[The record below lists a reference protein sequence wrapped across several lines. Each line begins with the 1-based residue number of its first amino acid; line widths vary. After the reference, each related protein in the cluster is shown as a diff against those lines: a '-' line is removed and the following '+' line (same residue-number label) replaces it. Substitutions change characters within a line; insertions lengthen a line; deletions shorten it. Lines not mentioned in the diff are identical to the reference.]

1 MFGVVFQSLSFVT
14 GVVIPLQLTLETL
27 HMSRD
32 STDMVSILKT
42 SMFLKENHMMNA
54 LLLKYWAL
62 YVTLFIAIPMTPLLL
77 IYEAIPLA
85 PVLLILVSI
94 VLTRE
99 LLTQFVKF
107 VNEQKKFTTNFLQ
120 FLDNIKDSKRSK
132 FEEFAKLYQ
141 NGIINYYNMKYNLD
155 LMDKNISDNFLFGQY
170 TDAVISLTKRY
181 ASVRPN
187 TEYIQFTF
195 DVVIHYIVVIRDEIR
210 NSVRMWREQRQRE
223 EEEAGDSEKDTKT
236 RGFTT
241 SFWSPPNPTNANTT
255 TTASGSDTPL
265 GSEFD
270 DILEEFSSFPQ
281 QAPLD

>member
-27 HMSRD
+27 HMSKD

-42 SMFLKENHMMNA
+42 SMFLRENHMMNA

-77 IYEAIPLA
+77 LYEAIPLA
-85 PVLLILVSI
+85 PVLLILVSV

-120 FLDNIKDSKRSK
+120 FLDNVRDSKRSK
-132 FEEFAKLYQ
+132 FEEFARLYQ
-141 NGIINYYNMKYNLD
+141 NGMINYYNMKYNLD

-187 TEYIQFTF
+187 TEYIQLCF

-210 NSVRMWREQRQRE
+210 NSVRMWREQKLRE
-223 EEEAGDSEKDTKT
+223 EDAGRSEKDAKT
-236 RGFTT
+236 EGFTT
-241 SFWSPPNPTNANTT
+241 SFWSHPHPPPTSSST
-255 TTASGSDTPL
+255 SSDTPL

-270 DILEEFSSFPQ
+270 DIFEEFSSFPQ